1 VISTCQRPTHKAF
14 ASSIPFVA
22 EGFHAAAVYCS
33 DGRFSNHFNDFLV
46 NGLGLTNCDRVIL
59 PGGPACTAEYPS
71 ATVDSN
77 KVLGELHFLIEAH
90 GLDLVVL
97 IQHAGCAHY
106 SVRIGVDGDE
116 MVAQQTIDLKRV
128 AQSIKTASPT
138 TRVEGYF
145 AIPANGSIKFDPANI
160 D

>member
-1 VISTCQRPTHKAF
+1 MQTTTQSPKAF
-14 ASSIPFVA
+14 TSSIPFVA

-33 DGRFSNHFNDFLV
+33 DGRFGNHFNDFLV
-46 NGLGLTNCDRVIL
+46 NGLGLTNCDRVVL
-59 PGGPACTAEYPS
+59 PGGPASVAEYPD

-77 KVLGELHFLIEAH
+77 KVLGELNFLVEAH

-106 SVRIGVDGDE
+106 SVRIGVGGDA
-116 MVAQQTIDLKRV
+116 MVAQQTTDLKRV
-128 AQSIKTASPT
+128 AQAIKAASPT
-138 TRVEGYF
+138 TRVQGYF
-145 AIPANGSIKFDPANI
+145 AIPENGSIKFDPINL